1 VLSLRVASVYKY
13 MKSLYGLN
21 GNQQANSSYLQHL
34 ETNEDKSVVDN
45 NYRTFCS
52 DSLLGRSIRL
62 HVPHPKQV
70 YLMNFN
76 VTLVGQTST
85 KVC

>member
-1 VLSLRVASVYKY
+1 MLSLRVDYVYKY
-13 MKSLYGLN
+13 TKSFYGLN
-21 GNQQANSSYLQHL
+21 SNQQANSTDLQHL
-34 ETNEDKSVVDN
+34 ETNEDKIVADN

-52 DSLLGRSIRL
+52 DSLLEPSIRL

-76 VTLVGQTST
+76 VTLVGQT
-85 KVC
+85 

>member
-1 VLSLRVASVYKY
+1 MAKIETSKP
-13 MKSLYGLN
+13 
-21 GNQQANSSYLQHL
+21 NSSDLQHL
-34 ETNEDKSVVDN
+34 ETNEDKSVADN

-76 VTLVGQTST
+76 VTLVGQTSA

>member
-1 VLSLRVASVYKY
+1 

-21 GNQQANSSYLQHL
+21 RSQQANSSDLQHF
-34 ETNEDKSVVDN
+34 ETNKDKSVADN

-62 HVPHPKQV
+62 HVPHPKQA

-76 VTLVGQTST
+76 VTLVGQTSAE
-85 KVC
+85 VC

>member
-1 VLSLRVASVYKY
+1 MLSLRVAYVYKY

-21 GNQQANSSYLQHL
+21 RNQQVNSSDLQHL
-34 ETNEDKSVVDN
+34 ETNEDKSVADN

-52 DSLLGRSIRL
+52 DSLMGRSIRL

-76 VTLVGQTST
+76 VTRVGQISA

>member
-1 VLSLRVASVYKY
+1 VLSLRVAYVYKY
-13 MKSLYGLN
+13 MKRLYGLN
-21 GNQQANSSYLQHL
+21 RNQQANSSDLQHH
-34 ETNEDKSVVDN
+34 ETHEDKSVADN

-76 VTLVGQTST
+76 VTLLRQTSA
-85 KVC
+85 KAC